1 MKKYILIL
9 LFVIYGSVSNAQ
21 TFKYHISG
29 YYMFNHPSAVDT
41 YTAFKN
47 KIDVDMGSY
56 ETNFD
61 LIFNHE
67 ENTIKLHD
75 LNNGKI
81 YTYEIQNIDSLGV
94 STIAYFYKD
103 ENGNLCSFCL
113 FQNTEEEKMI
123 VYGSEMNGTF
133 YGWQSVVK

>member
-1 MKKYILIL
+1 
-9 LFVIYGSVSNAQ
+9 
-21 TFKYHISG
+21 
-29 YYMFNHPSAVDT
+29 MFNHPSVVDT

-61 LIFNHE
+61 LIFNH
-67 ENTIKLHD
+67 
-75 LNNGKI
+75 
-81 YTYEIQNIDSLGV
+81 V
-94 STIAYFYKD
+94 
-103 ENGNLCSFCL
+103 CL
-113 FQNTEEEKMI
+113 FQNTEQEKMI